1 MRTNNET
8 NSLPNNMLSTRYID
22 LTALTACEL
31 TMLVLSISVTFN
43 VTFWRL
49 HLSLRNHASN
59 VGQYSCSFY
68 KVVHQQIWGMVA
80 YFRVHLVTVLCLY
93 YFSLS
98 HCTVL
103 LCLCRLM
110 LCISVAYAIVR
121 CPSVRLSV
129 CLGVCHVRVF
139 CRNEKTYSQ
148 TSFTHHSSFSTP
160 SLMAIFERGPS
171 LTGASNAT
179 GVLKMALSTNIS
191 LYLGNDTTPCSKK
204 TKPLDVW

>member
-1 MRTNNET
+1 M
-8 NSLPNNMLSTRYID
+8 D
-22 LTALTACEL
+22 LWKDSYCHCD
-31 TMLVLSISVTFN
+31 VRWI
-43 VTFWRL
+43 
-49 HLSLRNHASN
+49 
-59 VGQYSCSFY
+59 
-68 KVVHQQIWGMVA
+68 
-80 YFRVHLVTVLCLY
+80 VTVLCLY

-204 TKPLDVW
+204 KPSPLMFDNNFGKCELIFKILLPGNL